1 MELEYNSENDLF
13 WDLDLL
19 PIEVKVIIEKYQ
31 LIDTDTGLDY
41 SDLANM
47 FKELEVLGYTFEYG
61 LDAIPFNLQKIN
73 N

>member
-31 LIDTDTGLDY
+31 LIDTDTGLNY

-47 FKELEVLGYTFEYG
+47 LKELEILGYTFEYG